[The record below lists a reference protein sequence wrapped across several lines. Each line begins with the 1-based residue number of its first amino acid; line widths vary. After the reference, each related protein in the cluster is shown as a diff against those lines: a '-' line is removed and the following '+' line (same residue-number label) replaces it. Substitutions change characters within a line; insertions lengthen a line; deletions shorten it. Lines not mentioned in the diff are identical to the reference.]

1 MVATTLNISNS
12 RDYSAAYL
20 EKTVKRMKP
29 QFFLDKAEQ
38 THFYIVHDGNRIIGT
53 GAIGSYWGS
62 KTEYSLFDIFVLPT
76 YQGQGIGELII
87 RTLEQDTY
95 FQQAERV
102 EIPASIT
109 AVDFYRHMGYAL
121 RRGTKLWTMS
131 SFIVWKSFP
140 KSSRQRSFHCS
151 NRKGHRDV
159 EKDYK
164 FPVTRRVPERTRS
177 NGEGW
182 VDFPF
187 RTTF

>member
-1 MVATTLNISNS
+1 MIQIRRFRAADAAEVAQMVATTLNISNS

-62 KTEYSLFDIFVLPT
+62 KTEYSLFDIFVLWIFTGTWVTP
-76 YQGQGIGELII
+76 
-87 RTLEQDTY
+87 
-95 FQQAERV
+95 
-102 EIPASIT
+102 
-109 AVDFYRHMGYAL
+109 L

-131 SFIVWKSFP
+131 SFIVWKNFP
-140 KSSRQRSFHCS
+140 KSSRQRSFHRS

-164 FPVTRRVPERTRS
+164 FPVTRRVPERPRS

>member
-1 MVATTLNISNS
+1 MIQIRRFRAADAAEVAQMVATTLNISNS

-20 EKTVKRMKP
+20 EKTGKRMKP

-95 FQQAERV
+95 FKQAERV

-109 AVDFYRHMGYAL
+109 AVDFYRHMGYAF
-121 RRGTKLWTMS
+121 K
-131 SFIVWKSFP
+131 
-140 KSSRQRSFHCS
+140 
-151 NRKGHRDV
+151 KGHETVDDEQLYRL
-159 EKDYK
+159 EK
-164 FPVTRRVPERTRS
+164 FPQKQPAKVVSPQQQ
-177 NGEGW
+177 EGAS
-182 VDFPF
+182 
-187 RTTF
+187 